1 MWSGEHTGAGHRK
14 THARHEWAWVLWVD
28 FVLLVDADKKV
39 LAALDVRA
47 LAVLLEAAAPTSCA
61 SRN

>member
-1 MWSGEHTGAGHRK
+1 
-14 THARHEWAWVLWVD
+14 VLWVD

-47 LAVLLEAAAPTSCA
+47 LAVLLEAAAPTSHREIKNR
-61 SRN
+61 SFTL